1 MISTGAVGRFMRDEG
16 GPSSE
21 TAAFVERFVLAG
33 EEAVSEAVVE
43 AWRPDGELA
52 LAPELFAGTLPDGG
66 VAFSDSS
73 AYAIKIAASGNA
85 NAVSRMLTRPF
96 LPASVTDRIRDAHR
110 EDLLAQADRMER
122 SAERAG
128 LSGLAAIG
136 VNFVRQEA
144 EDTEFYHEFPVV
156 GGLKPAGT
164 ARSGSSAKGAAVAV
178 SIISGTNNKPAASRV
193 LAEIVGQC
201 DGLSGKL
208 FIGYPA
214 LATHAGRLQIDALWA
229 SLAVG
234 GPFPDGVLSPD
245 DSLAWLAARD
255 ALLAAQPVVRLGELG
270 LDSTGPEVF
279 GLVADVAMDGD
290 DNLFVLDRRNHQV
303 RVFDPTGEY
312 LFAVGDAGEGP
323 SEFRDPKGIE
333 VLADD
338 LMVVAD
344 RGNQLKIFARSDDGY
359 KYVRTA
365 SVPLVPE
372 GICSVK
378 GRVFFVSGWE
388 EDNTIIHEVDVH
400 EGEMVQH
407 FGEGYR
413 TRHALIGNQLSDGPI
428 GCFDSPPRVVYAFQ
442 YLPIVR
448 SYELMQRTSLW
459 SAWVEDF
466 AQMQITSGME
476 PNGTPYVQ
484 FTGDGPSETIEGAV
498 RVSRSV
504 LLLQSYLEGPRE
516 DDPTKPVEQTVRSY
530 LVDVNSGH
538 GAWISDSLP
547 MIKAVGA
554 NRYVAV
560 YTDPYPAVEVRV
572 FPKQQEAT

>member
-1 MISTGAVGRFMRDEG
+1 MLMFRTGTASSRRPA
-16 GPSSE
+16 PSIL
-21 TAAFVERFVLAG
+21 VLA
-33 EEAVSEAVVE
+33 
-43 AWRPDGELA
+43 A
-52 LAPELFAGTLPDGG
+52 LACVDATPSPTFHPTPEN
-66 VAFSDSS
+66 V
-73 AYAIKIAASGNA
+73 
-85 NAVSRMLTRPF
+85 
-96 LPASVTDRIRDAHR
+96 
-110 EDLLAQADRMER
+110 
-122 SAERAG
+122 
-128 LSGLAAIG
+128 
-136 VNFVRQEA
+136 
-144 EDTEFYHEFPVV
+144 
-156 GGLKPAGT
+156 
-164 ARSGSSAKGAAVAV
+164 
-178 SIISGTNNKPAASRV
+178 PAAGSPT
-193 LAEIVGQC
+193 I
-201 DGLSGKL
+201 
-208 FIGYPA
+208 
-214 LATHAGRLQIDALWA
+214 
-229 SLAVG
+229 VG

-378 GRVFFVSGWE
+378 GRVFVSGWE

-516 DDPTKPVEQTVRSY
+516 DDPTKPVGQTVRSY